1 MTEQQ
6 EFVERLQHGLRSA
19 EGSQIAKDYE
29 NALRLVAQVVFTR
42 SSGFI
47 LEFIQNAE
55 DAGMGSE
62 PPGRFSIHIN
72 KDRVRISHNA
82 RPFNE
87 SDVRSICGI
96 QSSKRPEK
104 GTLGYLGIGFKSVFK
119 VTNQPQILSGGFQFK
134 FDKDHWRDGT
144 ELWRVLPIWMS
155 KPPEPAK
162 DTETIFIIPFR
173 DKSVYSKLAAELAHL
188 GTELY
193 LFLRWL
199 RHIDVVDEVS
209 GKHWVLEN
217 LGEEGAVSTLRRG
230 TSKQRFKFFRTVVE
244 VPESIQK
251 DELTREYRARVKK
264 REIAIAFALDDQ
276 GNLAP
281 TLAGAMYGGVYSFL
295 PLGEASSGVKFPIQ
309 ADFLVQPGRDAINYE
324 ARWNRWLLSEIAEL
338 CKMAISEFKA
348 DDRWRYQFLP
358 VFAFA
363 GNSSEAFERLFGP
376 VLLVPIK
383 QYLESE
389 PVVPK
394 AGDGF
399 EIASRLFR
407 LTEDEAAQTS
417 LSQFVPESEVGLALM
432 GDIGLKP
439 VHPNVVDGGL
449 AGINIQQ
456 ADRKNLLRNANFLN
470 AKAQMSDGPVW
481 FRRLYKWLHS
491 NPVVTESSFRRARYR
506 DILRYHGFP
515 IVLTAD
521 RKLALGGKVFIV
533 DLSPSDPIVGDLAKE
548 VSATKPLLHPDILS
562 GAPETEQQEVR
573 GFLTGLAGVQILDAS
588 RVCLEAVLP
597 KIAVKSPKPSP
608 EDLVRW
614 TKCCQ
619 TLLGDTVP
627 MGTEIW
633 MLTTDGEIRSAKECL
648 FSSAFTPNENWEFK
662 KQYIPGV
669 FFVAPDY
676 ITNADPDSLERL
688 RAFFTRSG
696 VKSAPVNGVEVFA
709 MNFAEEELSKVYV
722 VTRVDKHNFG
732 YDLRGDKVPE
742 GETVH
747 VEVKGK
753 TGDDSVELTGN
764 ETAAADKY
772 ADSFYL
778 AVVAGIPDSP
788 KMYMLQNPAK
798 VGKKEKLT
806 IPPNI
811 WKSFEWKVDSSRG
824 GAPVPGIRA
833 NTHVDKEF
841 L

>member
-6 EFVERLQHGLRSA
+6 EFVERLQHDLRSA
-19 EGSQIAKDYE
+19 EASQIAKDYE

-62 PPGRFSIHIN
+62 SPGRFSIHIN

-119 VTNQPQILSGGFQFK
+119 VTNRPQILSGGFQFK
-134 FDKDHWRDGT
+134 FDKDHWKDGT

-155 KPPEPAK
+155 EPPEPTK
-162 DTETIFIIPFR
+162 DTETTFIIPFR
-173 DKSVYSKLAAELAHL
+173 DKSVYSKIAAELAHL

-193 LFLRWL
+193 LFLKWL
-199 RHIDVVDEVS
+199 RHIEVVDEVS
-209 GKHWVLEN
+209 GKHWVLES
-217 LGEEGAVSTLRRG
+217 LGEEGGVSTLRRG
-230 TSKQRFKFFRTVVE
+230 ASKQRFKFFRTVVE

-251 DELTREYRARVKK
+251 DELTHEYRPRVQQ

-338 CKMAISEFKA
+338 CKKAIGEFKA
-348 DDRWRYQFLP
+348 HDRWRYQFLP

-399 EIASRLFR
+399 DIASRLFR
-407 LTEDEAAQTS
+407 LTEDEAAQTA
-417 LSQFVPESEVGLALM
+417 LSQFVPESETGLALI
-432 GDIGLKP
+432 GDVSLKP

-449 AGINIQQ
+449 GGINIQQ
-456 ADRKNLLRNANFLN
+456 ADRKHLLRNANFLN

-481 FRRLYKWLHS
+481 FRSLYKWLNR
-491 NPVVTESSFRRARYR
+491 NPVVTESLFRRTRYR

-521 RKLALGGKVFIV
+521 GKLALGGKVFIV
-533 DLSPSDPIVGDLAKE
+533 DLSPSDPVVGDLAKE
-548 VSATKPLLHPDILS
+548 VSETKPLLHPDILA
-562 GAPETEQQEVR
+562 GAPEVEQKEVR

-588 RVCLEAVLP
+588 RVCLEGVLP
-597 KIAVKSPKPSP
+597 KITVRSPKPST

-619 TLLGDTVP
+619 ALLGDTVP
-627 MGTEIW
+627 IGTEAW
-633 MLTTDGEIRSAKECL
+633 VLTTDGEIRSAKECL
-648 FSSAFTPNENWEFK
+648 FSSAFTPTENWESK

-669 FFVAPDY
+669 FFVTPDY
-676 ITNADPDSLERL
+676 ITKADPNSLQRL
-688 RAFFTRSG
+688 RAFFTRCG
-696 VKSAPVNGVEVFA
+696 VKSSPVNGVEVFA
-709 MNFAEEELSKVYV
+709 MDFAEEELSKVYV
-722 VTRVDKHNFG
+722 VTRVEKHNFG
-732 YDLRGDKVPE
+732 YDLRGDKGPE

-753 TGDDSVELTGN
+753 TTDDSVELTGN
-764 ETAAADKY
+764 ETVAADKY

-778 AVVAGIPDSP
+778 AVVAGIPESP

-806 IPPNI
+806 IPHNI
-811 WKSFEWKVDSSRG
+811 WKSSEWKVDSSRG
-824 GAPVPGIRA
+824 GAAVSGIRT
-833 NTHVDKEF
+833 NTPVDTEF

>member
-6 EFVERLQHGLRSA
+6 EFVERLQHVLRSA

-62 PPGRFSIHIN
+62 TPGRLSIHIN

-82 RPFNE
+82 RPFSQ

-144 ELWRVLPIWMS
+144 ELWRVLPIWI
-155 KPPEPAK
+155 PEPAEPTK
-162 DTETIFIIPFR
+162 DSETTFIIPFR

-193 LFLRWL
+193 LFLKWL
-199 RHIDVVDEVS
+199 RHIEVVDEVS

-217 LGEEGAVSTLRRG
+217 LGEEGEVSTLRRG
-230 TSKQRFKFFRTVVE
+230 TSKQRFKFFRTVIE
-244 VPESIQK
+244 VPKSIQE
-251 DELTREYRARVKK
+251 DELTREYRARVKQ
-264 REIAIAFALDDQ
+264 RGIAIAFALDDQ

-324 ARWNRWLLSEIAEL
+324 ARWNRWLLSQIAEL
-338 CKMAISEFKA
+338 CKKAIGEFKA
-348 DDRWRYQFLP
+348 HDRWRYQFLP

-407 LTEDEAAQTS
+407 LTEDEAAQAA
-417 LSQFVPESEVGLALM
+417 LSQFVPESEMGLALM
-432 GDIGLKP
+432 GEVGLKL

-449 AGINIQQ
+449 GGINIQQ
-456 ADRKNLLRNANFLN
+456 ADRKHLLRNANFLN
-470 AKAQMSDGPVW
+470 DKAQMSDGPVW
-481 FRRLYKWLHS
+481 FRSLYKWLNR
-491 NPVVTESSFRRARYR
+491 NPIVTESSFRRAGER
-506 DILRYHGFP
+506 DFLRYHGFP
-515 IVLTAD
+515 IVMTAD

-548 VSATKPLLHPDILS
+548 VSATRPLLHPDILS
-562 GAPETEQQEVR
+562 GAPEAEQQEVR

-588 RVCLEAVLP
+588 RICLEAVLP
-597 KIAVKSPKPSP
+597 KIAVKSPKPSS
-608 EDLVRW
+608 EDLLRW

-627 MGTEIW
+627 IGTEVW
-633 MLTTDGEIRSAKECL
+633 VLTTDGEIRSAKECL
-648 FSSAFTPNENWEFK
+648 LSAAFMPNENWEFK
-662 KQYIPGV
+662 RQYIPGV
-669 FFVAPDY
+669 FFVTPDY
-676 ITNADPDSLERL
+676 ITNADPKSLERL
-688 RAFFTRSG
+688 RAFFSRCG

-722 VTRVDKHNFG
+722 VTPVEKHNFG
-732 YDLRGDKVPE
+732 YDLRGDKVAE

-753 TGDDSVELTGN
+753 TTDDSVELTGN

-772 ADSFYL
+772 GDSFYL
-778 AVVAGIPDSP
+778 AVVAGIPELP

-798 VGKKEKLT
+798 VGNKEKLT
-806 IPPNI
+806 IPHNI
-811 WKSFEWKVDSSRG
+811 WKSFEWKADSSRG
-824 GAPVPGIRA
+824 SASLPGIRA
-833 NTHVDKEF
+833 NTQVDNEF